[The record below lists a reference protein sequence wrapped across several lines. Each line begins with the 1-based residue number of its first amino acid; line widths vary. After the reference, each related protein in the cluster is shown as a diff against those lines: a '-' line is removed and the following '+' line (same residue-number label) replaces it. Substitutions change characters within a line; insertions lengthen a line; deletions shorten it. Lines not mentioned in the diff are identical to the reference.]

1 VVLANRARDWL
12 SEAEY
17 DLETAVILLENRRYN
32 AACFYAQQAAEKA
45 VKAVLLSRNIWRVGH
60 SVLDLLKELRH
71 HVEVPEEL
79 LDAARALDKHY
90 IPPRYPNVFNSGA
103 PHEYYTE
110 EDAREAVEL
119 AGKVLAFAR
128 RALRTH

>member
-1 VVLANRARDWL
+1 MAERARDWL
-12 SEAEY
+12 NEAEY
-17 DLETAVILLENRRYN
+17 DLETAVILLKNHRYN

-45 VKAVLLSRNIWRVGH
+45 VKAVLLSYNIWRAGH
-60 SVLDLLKELRH
+60 SILDLLKELLRH

-119 AGKVLAFAR
+119 ARKVLAFAR
-128 RALRTH
+128 GALRTH

>member
-1 VVLANRARDWL
+1 MPLANRARDWL

-17 DLETAVILLENRRYN
+17 DLETAVVLLENRRYN

-103 PHEYYTE
+103 PHEYYTK

-128 RALRTH
+128 GALRTH